1 MRSGLFAP
9 LDPARLASRL
19 GMTRP
24 QVIHLS
30 VVRARTRLEAYQ
42 EAIAGVL
49 ASNRRTIGRLHA
61 SGALFSRQ
69 GARAGRDLLL
79 AHQHLLRVVAL
90 LQRLT
95 GRARAG
101 QPRAVAS
108 TGRAYREL
116 ERLLERTSSLTERTG
131 SYLGR
136 IASR

>member
-1 MRSGLFAP
+1 MSK
-9 LDPARLASRL
+9 
-19 GMTRP
+19 P
-24 QVIHLS
+24 QVVRLS
-30 VVRARTRLEAYQ
+30 EVRARTQLEAYQ
-42 EAIAGVL
+42 EAIAAIL

-61 SGALFSRQ
+61 SGALFSRE

-101 QPRAVAS
+101 QPSA
-108 TGRAYREL
+108 TGRAHREL

-136 IASR
+136 TASR